1 MVISR
6 DVKFDEGTMG
16 SSRFVTN
23 VDDITDTFHQVDLHP
38 EFLISNDA
46 PAPQEHGPVLEPQLM
61 LQGDEDMNTVN
72 KRKRSD
78 DNDDASESDDE
89 VKFDDDAPN
98 QQPTRRSSRMRMA
111 PIEWWKASAN
121 AAEVND
127 SSEPHTF

>member
-1 MVISR
+1 M
-6 DVKFDEGTMG
+6 
-16 SSRFVTN
+16 
-23 VDDITDTFHQVDLHP
+23 
-38 EFLISNDA
+38 
-46 PAPQEHGPVLEPQLM
+46 
-61 LQGDEDMNTVN
+61 MNTVN

-78 DNDDASESDDE
+78 DNDDASESDEE

-127 SSEPHTF
+127 SSEPEEMYELFAESA